1 MTGLP
6 PKSDR
11 RASCSVDR
19 LFLGSGR
26 KIKIKIR
33 IKIKINDL
41 EQGPM
46 FLTRMASK
54 AFRVRRIVRIL
65 SAVAMPACLM
75 LFAASAHGAD
85 DLAQSFA
92 SQIQPLL
99 VKTCGACH
107 GKEPKDNDLD
117 LTSFRSA
124 EAILA
129 KPKVLGDVAERLRLG
144 DMPPKEAPQ
153 PSEAEHEQLLG
164 WINAALDAEA
174 AARAGDPGPVTLRRL
189 SNSEY
194 DNAIRDLTGIDMRP
208 TRAREFPTDSVGGEG
223 FANVGDAMPVTPEL
237 VERFHQTARDVAA
250 RAVLLPNGF
259 RFSPST
265 DRPDWTEEVFK
276 PLSSFHAHYA
286 GPNGEPPLAAHLAAT
301 LKHRERLT
309 RDGAAAVAAVAA
321 EEQLNA
327 TYLAALWE
335 GLSPSAGRSQ
345 LDARMKLWSEK
356 AAQIEAEKQR
366 RQTILQ
372 SAKNAIET
380 RWVSSKRV
388 LAESKVV
395 EGASVP
401 YESKVSVQRG
411 ELLLLT
417 VLPNESHGA
426 DTTLIELTIRE
437 TTGDQRTWS
446 VADLVPNLL
455 KGNPWSDKH
464 EAHWSF
470 VEATP
475 TPAFL
480 TDRRD
485 SNGGRTELKSWSI
498 GSDPSVF
505 VNSAAE
511 AISVWTTLPARSVF
525 VHPGQ
530 KRNVAIAWTSPISG
544 ELAVAGRVAD
554 AHPSGGDGVSF
565 ELSHV
570 ASPDLGQALADLG
583 SASAILP
590 DAGLPPDMLAHVRE
604 KWREATTDPAPVL
617 AAIKAMQDQLFHGNY
632 RKNAALAV
640 GNGFPAWEDLRRI
653 VARERVQ
660 GAARESLFR
669 MVALPAQP
677 DTYVIWDRLR
687 LEGGDGPPLVFA
699 EHPALG
705 AAIEQASGL
714 KFGQHPQGRSVPK
727 SALVTTAGTEIV
739 IDLRSLPAELQNTL
753 TLPRFLRADV
763 SLDEA
768 SPETASVQ
776 AFLIAATGGGGNLAE
791 PVANATPGDPHA
803 AQIVHPR
810 VAAEQARPAAEFRA
824 LFPPAVLFQPIIPRD
839 AQGSVFLYRREDE
852 PLRRLMLNEAGR
864 AEIDRLWSELEFV
877 SEQALATPAAYAAL
891 VQYYRKPN
899 DGARIMFFYIQE
911 FEERIKREEKEFL
924 AAQGAAEPAQLE
936 GLLAFADLA
945 WRRPLSADER
955 EAILA
960 AYRADRAEGFNH
972 DPAFRAALAR
982 VLSSPWFLYRVE
994 QPATGPRWQ
1003 SVSGDELAT
1012 RLSFLL
1018 WDSIPD
1024 DELRAKAAN
1033 LHEPAVMEEQLR
1045 RMLKDG
1051 RMRGMAE
1058 EFGARWLGVR
1068 DFVANHGR
1076 SLKHFPEFTPD
1087 LRDAL
1092 ADEPVRFFEDLLMN
1106 DRPVVDVIAADAVVI
1121 NEVLARHYGIPGVTG
1136 PEWRRVE
1143 RVADYGRGGFLGFGA
1158 VIAKQS
1164 AAARTSPIKRGAWLV
1179 QVLGERLPKVPPDVP
1194 PLPETPPAGLSVR
1207 EITERHR
1214 EDPKCAGCHV
1224 RIDPYGMAMERF
1236 DAIGRLRP
1244 AGELKPGDT
1253 KGTLRDG
1260 TEIDDI
1266 AGLRNYFAGPRRE
1279 DLLRSLA
1286 RKLTGYALGRAVMTS
1301 DRKLVDDVTKSMSSG
1316 GRWSD
1321 ALLVIIRSE
1330 QFCCIRPTN
1339 AVAASPP

>member
-1 MTGLP
+1 
-6 PKSDR
+6 
-11 RASCSVDR
+11 
-19 LFLGSGR
+19 
-26 KIKIKIR
+26 
-33 IKIKINDL
+33 
-41 EQGPM
+41 M
-46 FLTRMASK
+46 FLTRTASGD
-54 AFRVRRIVRIL
+54 FQVRRTRRLGRFV
-65 SAVAMPACLM
+65 SAISLLVCFT
-75 LFAASAHGAD
+75 LFAASAQGAD

-92 SQIQPLL
+92 KQIQPLL
-99 VKTCGACH
+99 VKTCGDCH
-107 GKEPKDNDLD
+107 GMKPKDNDLD
-117 LTSFRSA
+117 LTSFGSA
-124 EAILA
+124 QAIIA
-129 KPKVLGDVAERLRLG
+129 KPKVLIDVAERLRLG

-153 PSEAEHEQLLG
+153 PTPAEREQLLG

-189 SNSEY
+189 SNSAY

-208 TRAREFPTDSVGGEG
+208 TRVREFPTDSVGGEG

-250 RAVLLPNGF
+250 RAVLLPTGF

-265 DRPDWTEEVFK
+265 ERPDWTEEALK
-276 PLSSFHAHYA
+276 PLRSFHARHA
-286 GPNGEPPLAAHLAAT
+286 GPNGEPPLATHLAAT
-301 LKHRERLT
+301 LKHRDRLT
-309 RDGAAAVAAVAA
+309 RGGAAEIAAVAA
-321 EEQLNA
+321 EEKLNA
-327 TYLAALWE
+327 TYLAALWAVLN
-335 GLSPSAGRSQ
+335 GKSASPAEAIAQ
-345 LDARMKLWSEK
+345 TKQWSEK
-356 AAQIEAEKQR
+356 AAQAEAEKQR
-366 RQTILQ
+366 RQTALQ
-372 SAKNAIET
+372 SAKKAIESQ
-380 RWVSSKRV
+380 WASSKRV
-388 LAESKVV
+388 LAESKVAE
-395 EGASVP
+395 EGSVP
-401 YESKVSVQRG
+401 FEHKVTVQRG

-417 VLPNESHGA
+417 VLPNENYGA
-426 DTTLIELTIRE
+426 DSTLVEWTIRE
-437 TTGDQRTWS
+437 TTGEQRTWNI
-446 VADLVPNLL
+446 ADLASNLL
-455 KGNPWSDKH
+455 KANPSPDKH
-464 EAHWSF
+464 EARWSF
-470 VEATP
+470 LETTSTP
-475 TPAFL
+475 VFL
-480 TDRRD
+480 TERRD
-485 SNGGRTELKSWSI
+485 SIAGRPELKSWSI
-498 GSDPSVF
+498 GSEPSVF

-511 AISVWTTLPARSVF
+511 PIQAWTKLPARSVF
-525 VHPGQ
+525 VHPGP
-530 KRNVAIAWTSPISG
+530 KRPVTVAWTSPIAG
-544 ELAVAGRVAD
+544 ELSVAGRVAD

-570 ASPDLGQALADLG
+570 AAADLGQALSDLG
-583 SASAILP
+583 SASKVLP
-590 DAGLPPDMLAHVRE
+590 DAGLPPDMLAFVRE

-617 AAIKAMQDQLFHGNY
+617 AAIKAMQDQLFQGNY
-632 RKNAALAV
+632 RRNAALAV
-640 GNGFPAWEDLRRI
+640 GNGFPAWEDVRRI

-660 GAARESLFR
+660 GAAREPLFR

-677 DTYVIWDRLR
+677 DTFVVWDRLR

-699 EHPALG
+699 EHPELST
-705 AAIEQASGL
+705 AIEQASGL
-714 KFGQHPQGRSVPK
+714 KFGQHPQGRAASK
-727 SALVTTAGTEIV
+727 TALVTAAGAEVV
-739 IDLRSLPAELQNTL
+739 IDLRKLSPELQKAL

-763 SLDEA
+763 SLDEE

-791 PVANATPGDPHA
+791 PVAKAEVGDPRA
-803 AQIVHPR
+803 ALIVHPR
-810 VAAEQARPAAEFRA
+810 VAAERARPAAEFRA

-852 PLRRLMLNEAGR
+852 PLRRLLLYDSGR

-877 SEQALATPAAYAAL
+877 SEQALATPTAYAGL

-911 FEERIKREEKEFL
+911 FEEQIKREEKEFL
-924 AAQGAAEPAQLE
+924 AAQVAAEPKQLE
-936 GLLAFADLA
+936 ALLAFAARA
-945 WRRPLSADER
+945 WRRPLAANER
-955 EAILA
+955 ETILA
-960 AYRADRAEGFNH
+960 SYRAGRAEGVKH

-994 QPATGPRWQ
+994 QPSPGQHWQ
-1003 SVSGDELAT
+1003 PVSGDELAT

-1024 DELRAKAAN
+1024 DELQTKAAK

-1045 RMLKDG
+1045 RMLKDS

-1068 DFVANHGR
+1068 DFAANHGR

-1092 ADEPVRFFEDLLMN
+1092 AEEPVRFFEDLLMN
-1106 DRPVVDVIAADAVVI
+1106 DRPVADVITADAVVI
-1121 NEVLARHYGIPGVTG
+1121 NDVLAKHYGIPGVIG

-1143 RVADYGRGGFLGFGA
+1143 KVSAYGRGGFFGFGA

-1214 EDPKCAGCHV
+1214 ADSKCAGCHV

-1244 AGELKPGDT
+1244 ASELKPGDT

-1286 RKLTGYALGRAVMTS
+1286 RKLTGYALGRSVMTS
-1301 DRKLVDDVTKSMSSG
+1301 DRKLVDEVTQTMASG

-1321 ALLVIIRSE
+1321 ALLVIVRSE
-1330 QFCCIRPTN
+1330 QFRCIRPTTET
-1339 AVAASPP
+1339 ASTK